1 MFDATFIWKS
11 VAAVMLAALL
21 MAAGAAI
28 DHHYFVKPVEAE
40 QNQQI
45 GATTQAKIDITA
57 ENKRIEDK
65 QNEQT
70 KQAAIAYA
78 DAVDRL
84 NQWLQRRSGADN
96 KRMPSASISSST
108 IATSSVQPRGTCDSS
123 GDDPCLIERIFYN
136 RALADAAAVDG
147 WGDWAD
153 RQGFPIDN

>member
-1 MFDATFIWKS
+1 
-11 VAAVMLAALL
+11 MLAALL

-28 DHHYFVKPVEAE
+28 DHHYFVKPVEAQ

-45 GATTQAKIDITA
+45 GATIQASSDVTA
-57 ENKRIEDK
+57 ENKRIEEK

-84 NQWLQRRSGADN
+84 NQWVRWRSGTDN
-96 KRMPSASISSST
+96 KRVSPFTLSTSA
-108 IATSSVQPRGTCDSS
+108 IAASSVQPRGTCDGS

-153 RQGFPIDN
+153 RQGFPIAQ